1 MTKEEVSV
9 YGNSN
14 DEYPDQSDAT
24 ESKGNTFFY
33 TRQQNEE
40 LFHLFNLNYDILLTS
55 AAISSVF
62 LLLKDGIDSRFIINP
77 FLFNLMFSITKK
89 KNPAVTFRHY
99 DRHSYSAF
107 NSLKREIRIGVLAVT
122 TLLTAHNAALATR
135 SNSLLIVADTLGDD
149 VVELQEAQV
158 TGSQLPVSID
168 KAWSKIVVIS
178 RQDIEKAKCQTIN
191 DVLKLCPNVDVRQRG
206 AMGVQT
212 DVTIGG
218 GTAEQITF
226 LLNGVNIN
234 NPQTGHL
241 AADFPVNVNDIER
254 IEVLDG
260 ASARMFGSQ
269 ALNGIINIITRI
281 DPENS
286 LSAQALGGSYGTFG
300 GGGSLNLSM
309 KGWKNRV
316 SYDYLRTDGATL
328 NSAFNRS
335 RLFYQ
340 GSYRDQFMRINWQAG
355 INGQHYGAN
364 TFYSAR
370 YPNQWE
376 EGRRYMAAVKAEN
389 LAGHIHLIPTLS
401 FIRSFDHFQLI
412 RFSNI
417 GENFHRNDV
426 FSAALSAY
434 SKWALGRTAAGG
446 ELRHEGILSTN
457 LGQPL
462 DSDRFVRIE
471 HEHGRYYDHRDHRTN
486 ISFFLEH
493 AVLLNHWS
501 LNAGVMANRN
511 SAVDDKFR
519 LYPGVDLS
527 FRPSDNW
534 KFYASYNR
542 SMRMPT
548 FTDLYYHSPTQLG
561 NQGLKPEQ
569 ANTLKLGADYN
580 NAWLAASLTGLYR
593 HGSHMIDWVM
603 YSPED
608 VYHSTAF
615 RLSNYQFTARA
626 ALDLLRLIHG
636 QKILEN
642 FSVSYFFNHQKRH
655 DKVEIYQS
663 NYALDYLRH
672 KVLVQLDHRIFSSLS
687 ASWYLRWQERQGTF
701 LDYKDNQPWQRHYRP
716 YTLLDMK
723 LRWDRP
729 QYNVYLSL
737 ENLLCRRYYDLGAV
751 PQPRF
756 TFLLGGS
763 VKFRCPSR

>member
-1 MTKEEVSV
+1 
-9 YGNSN
+9 
-14 DEYPDQSDAT
+14 
-24 ESKGNTFFY
+24 
-33 TRQQNEE
+33 
-40 LFHLFNLNYDILLTS
+40 
-55 AAISSVF
+55 
-62 LLLKDGIDSRFIINP
+62 
-77 FLFNLMFSITKK
+77 MFSSKPK
-89 KNPAVTFRHY
+89 KNPAVTFRRY
-99 DRHSYSAF
+99 DGHSYSAF
-107 NSLKREIRIGVLAVT
+107 NSMKKEIRIGVLAVT
-122 TLLTAHNAALATR
+122 TLLSAHNAALATR
-135 SNSLLIVADTLGDD
+135 ANSLSIVADTLGTG
-149 VVELQEAQV
+149 VIELQEAQV
-158 TGSQLPVSID
+158 TGSQLPVSIG
-168 KAWSKIVVIS
+168 KTWSKIVVIS

-191 DVLKLCPNVDVRQRG
+191 DILKLCPNVDVRQRG
-206 AMGVQT
+206 AVGVQT

-241 AADFPVNVNDIER
+241 AADFPVNVSDIER

-260 ASARMFGSQ
+260 ASARTFGSQ

-281 DPENS
+281 APENS
-286 LSAQALGGSYGTFG
+286 IEAQSSGGSYGTFG
-300 GGGSLNLSM
+300 GGGSLNSFV
-309 KGWKNRV
+309 KGKADFRNRI

-340 GSYRDQFMRINWQAG
+340 GVYRDDYMRVNWQAG

-389 LAGHIHLIPTLS
+389 LMGHIHLTPTLS
-401 FIRSFDHFQLI
+401 FIRSYDHFQLI
-412 RFSNI
+412 RFSNV

-426 FSAALSAY
+426 FTAALSAY
-434 SKWALGRTAAGG
+434 SKWKLGRTAFGG

-462 DSDRFVRIE
+462 DSNRFVRVE
-471 HEHGRYYDHRDHRTN
+471 HEHGVYYDHRDSRDN

-493 AVLLNHWS
+493 AVLLKSWS

-519 LYPGVDLS
+519 LYPGVDIS
-527 FRPSDNW
+527 YRPSEQW
-534 KFYASYNR
+534 KLYASYNR

-548 FTDLYYHSPTQLG
+548 FTDLYYHSPTQQG

-569 ANTLKLGADYN
+569 ANTFKVGADYQN
-580 NAWLAASLTGLYR
+580 SFLSASLTGLYR
-593 HGSHMIDWVM
+593 RGSRMIDWVM
-603 YSPED
+603 YTPD
-608 VYHSTAF
+608 DIYHSTAF
-615 RLSNYQFTARA
+615 RLSNYQFTAA
-626 ALDLLRLIHG
+626 TALNLASLLEG
-636 QKILEN
+636 QKILER
-642 FSVSYFFNHQKRH
+642 FSVSYYYNHQKRR
-655 DKVEIYQS
+655 DRVEIYQS

-672 KVLVQLDHRIFSSLS
+672 KLLLQLDHNIVSSLS

-716 YTLLDMK
+716 YTLLDLK
-723 LRWDRP
+723 LRWTRP
-729 QYNVYLSL
+729 SYDLYLSL

-756 TFLLGGS
+756 TFLLGGRY
-763 VKFRCPSR
+763 KFRLGCKE